1 MSGMPKIKDEKDVY
15 ELDVGRFEIFFRK
28 RYRLLSIIND
38 LSLGLWFTVGS
49 IMFFWSA
56 TQTIGT
62 LLFLLGSLQLL
73 GRPILKLI
81 HAFFVKRDTRR
92 TGGHPEEYD
101 LNRPYRD
108 EAD

>member
-1 MSGMPKIKDEKDVY
+1 MPKIKDEKDVY

-38 LSLGLWFTVGS
+38 LTLGLWFTVGS

-56 TQTIGT
+56 TQTLGT

-81 HAFFVKRDTRR
+81 HAFFVKRDAHRR
-92 TGGHPEEYD
+92 SGHSDEEYD
-101 LNRPYRD
+101 LNRPYGNTGD
-108 EAD
+108 

>member
-1 MSGMPKIKDEKDVY
+1 MPKIRDEKDVY

-56 TQTIGT
+56 TQTFGT

-81 HAFFVKRDTRR
+81 HAFFVKRDSRR
-92 TGGHPEEYD
+92 TAGYSDEEYD
-101 LNRPYRD
+101 LNRPYGNTGD
-108 EAD
+108 